1 LTILNQRSLRIF
13 MSLSTSTLIFV
24 RHGETAANA
33 VGRIDHDHE
42 GLPLNERGQRQ
53 AQAVADRLAREIK
66 SGGTA
71 VAAVYVSDQLRARQT
86 AERIAAQTGLPL
98 RIHAGLRELVIG
110 TTPEMSAEEMMRL
123 WHDYTER
130 THTDPDYALPG
141 GESPRQLTE
150 RVARALREIIRE
162 LDGQSAIIVSHQGA
176 LSTGIPF
183 LLDDLANWRRY
194 QMANCGVT
202 RVAAGNPARL
212 LSLNETEHLAEI
224 GAEIWKPEPAR
235 AV

>member
-1 LTILNQRSLRIF
+1 

-33 VGRIDHDHE
+33 IGRIDNDHE
-42 GLPLNERGQRQ
+42 GLPLNERGQLQ
-53 AQAVADRLAREIK
+53 AQAVANQLAGEIE
-66 SGGTA
+66 SGKISI
-71 VAAVYVSDQLRARQT
+71 AAVYASDQLRARQT
-86 AERIAAQTGLPL
+86 AERIAAQARLPL
-98 RIHAGLRELVIG
+98 RIHVGLRELVIG
-110 TTPEMSAEEMMRL
+110 VTPEMSAEEMMRL
-123 WHDYTER
+123 WHGYAER
-130 THTDPDYALPG
+130 SRTDPDYALPG

-150 RVARALREIIRE
+150 RIARTLREIIRE

-183 LLDDLANWRRY
+183 LLNDLANWQRY

-202 RVAAGNPARL
+202 RVLVGNPAQL

-224 GAEIWKPEPAR
+224 GAEIWRPA
-235 AV
+235 